1 MHLNSYQQ
9 CLQGSI
15 YQAFLKEF
23 KVKMQ
28 GTSNGRKGKFSVMA
42 EAIEVAPEV
51 AIVQFSKSAGDTFLE
66 YKGE

>member
-1 MHLNSYQQ
+1 MSKLESLAKKVNFH
-9 CLQGSI
+9 I
-15 YQAFLKEF
+15 VFAKEF

-28 GTSNGRKGKFSVMA
+28 GTSNGRKGKLSVLA
-42 EAIEVAPEV
+42 EVIEVAPDV